1 MIYLCVSAL
10 NMGPK
15 TRNQPSISVDEA
27 DLPSLLSQLHGDDN
41 AKLIVTVMLNQFDK
55 LRTEIANKNQEI
67 SDLHLQLNKLKGT
80 VSKLEST
87 LDQADN
93 YERLDTIILS
103 GTSIP
108 IHATGENCNNLVR
121 ELVKTKLKIEL
132 PLTEINTAH
141 RLGKKPLSQVP
152 DKRNIIVKLCRRE
165 TKRQLIISSRNQPSS
180 SSLLYISESLTPRRS
195 SILYALRRMKRTHP
209 TLVTGCTSI
218 DGNVY
223 AFTNP
228 TSPGTRNV
236 RHLLNDHDSLVK
248 FCREQVKRPLDDF
261 LENWNF

>member
-1 MIYLCVSAL
+1 MP
-10 NMGPK
+10 PK
-15 TRNQPSISVDEA
+15 STRSKTSTSVEEVDV
-27 DLPSLLSQLHGDDN
+27 PSLLSQLHGDDN
-41 AKLIVTVMLNQFDK
+41 AKLIVTVMLSEFTK
-55 LRTEIANKNQEI
+55 LRTEIAGKNHEI
-67 SDLHLQLNKLKGT
+67 DDLHRQLNELKCT

-93 YERLDTIILS
+93 YERLDSIILS
-103 GTSIP
+103 GNSIP
-108 IHATGENCNNLVR
+108 TYSTGENCNNLVH

-141 RLGKKPLSQVP
+141 RLGKKPLSQAP

-165 TKRQLIISSRNQPSS
+165 TKRQLIIASRNQPPST
-180 SSLLYISESLTPRRS
+180 SLLYISESLTPRRS

-228 TSPGTRNV
+228 SSPGTRNV
-236 RHLLNDHDSLVK
+236 RHLLNDHTSLVK
-248 FCREQVKRPLDDF
+248 FCRDFVKRPLDDSHF
-261 LENWNF
+261 K